1 MSGVVGDEVSRRG
14 EEGARTFG
22 VIDVLITVP
31 SVSDGPYARSHA
43 SECPHAPWFL
53 SACVKDRAGGGP
65 WTSSGRV
72 RSTARSVLSGWYR
85 EYRA

>member
-1 MSGVVGDEVSRRG
+1 MLGEKANAGEGDT
-14 EEGARTFG
+14 RTFG